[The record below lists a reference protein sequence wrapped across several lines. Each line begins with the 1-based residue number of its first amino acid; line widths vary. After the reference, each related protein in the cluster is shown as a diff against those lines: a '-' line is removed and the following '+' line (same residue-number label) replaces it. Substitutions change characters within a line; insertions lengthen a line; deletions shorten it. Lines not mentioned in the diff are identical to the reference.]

1 MSSLNDVS
9 RALELVETALGHETV
24 HGVPAFDLIRATQ
37 FLRVAIDR
45 LRPACSVCDD
55 SGCPHCPKVETPTA
69 AASGTVIEFPRRTHL
84 EVIA

>member
-1 MSSLNDVS
+1 MSALNDIS
-9 RALELVETALGHETV
+9 HALQLVETALGHDTV

-55 SGCPHCPKVETPTA
+55 SGCPHCPKVDTA
-69 AASGTVIEFPRRTHL
+69 EASAPGTVIEFPRRTQL
-84 EVIA
+84 EVTA